1 MILFDF
7 FLIWQEKLNATT
19 SSLQFSEA
27 ENELQSECY
36 RNPLSKALLLMH
48 MAGQAVTSKSHVGTE
63 RQTQLLQAWCFTRI
77 YFSLVQLHCTVTP
90 FWFSILHHAVTLL
103 CHTCLFCWFC
113 NTFVQLHC
121 THVCH
126 TFVSLHHELSSTYY
140 CFYVT
145 YCITHSYLYIKHSH
159 FCITHSYFLS
169 FMSHTAFTFPCTTE
183 LYVSHTLVITV
194 NIITLMSHYLTA
206 GKPRAHSFAKW
217 QQQERTW
224 HCTCLS
230 HLLVI
235 TVTLLRSATPSYSV
249 SDNYRKAKS
258 WLSNANSR
266 NERCPVGTDRQTL
279 PVMTHLQMCLLLL
292 FFFTAVLL
300 CWCLN
305 QLLSNTKVE
314 KR

>member
-1 MILFDF
+1 MNCNLSATGIRCPKLFFWCTWRDRLSRQRVTWELNGKHSFYRHDALQEYILVLFSYSAPSHRSDSRFCITQSRFCVTHVCFVDF
-7 FLIWQEKLNATT
+7 VTHLC
-19 SSLQFSEA
+19 
-27 ENELQSECY
+27 CY
-36 RNPLSKALLLMH
+36 
-48 MAGQAVTSKSHVGTE
+48 
-63 RQTQLLQAWCFTRI
+63 I
-77 YFSLVQLHCTVTP
+77 
-90 FWFSILHHAVTLL
+90 
-103 CHTCLFCWFC
+103 
-113 NTFVQLHC
+113 
-121 THVCH
+121 VCH
-126 TFVSLHHELSSTYY
+126 TFVFLHHELSSTYY

-194 NIITLMSHYLTA
+194 NVITFMSHNLTA
-206 GKPRAHSFAKW
+206 GKPRAHSFARW

-224 HCTCLS
+224 HWTCVS